1 MNQSQD
7 QRHIGRSIVA
17 ILAGFVLVFVL
28 SLGTDEILHLAG
40 VFPPWGA
47 SMIGYDG
54 ALLLATVYRILFG
67 VIGSYVTAR
76 LAPDRPMQHA
86 LLGGVI
92 GLGLSIAGA
101 AATWN
106 KGPAFGP
113 HWYPL
118 ALVITALPTAWAGG
132 KLRLMQLRPRV
143 QSGE

>member
-1 MNQSQD
+1 
-7 QRHIGRSIVA
+7 
-17 ILAGFVLVFVL
+17 
-28 SLGTDEILHLAG
+28 
-40 VFPPWGA
+40 
-47 SMIGYDG
+47 MIGYDG

-67 VIGSYVTAR
+67 VAGSYVTAR
-76 LAPDRPMQHA
+76 LAPDRPLQHA

-118 ALVITALPTAWAGG
+118 ALVFTALPTAWIGG
-132 KLRLMQLRPRV
+132 KLCLMQLRRIA
-143 QSGE
+143 QGGEQQPSSSISQKVG